1 MKIWERGSLQNVPNV
16 CVSAVSPRCVHIS
29 GFRMRGTQKGVHERV
44 VCVCVEVSWR
54 WSRGTAPEVAV
65 L

>member
-1 MKIWERGSLQNVPNV
+1 MGERFAAKRAERV
-16 CVSAVSPRCVHIS
+16 CVRGVAKVCAYKR
-29 GFRMRGTQKGVHERV
+29 FRMRGTQKGVHERV

-54 WSRGTAPEVAV
+54 WSRGTAPEVVV